1 VALRPDLQGSLV
13 ADGHGEQAIDHPLL
27 YWPGYTPDH
36 DEAANEAYASKLE
49 EAKFLR
55 ELQEWMSYIDVHSE
69 RHRLRVWSDLAPE
82 LNDEQYASLL
92 AHTWCESNH
101 VYLAEPDVLARLLAR
116 PPATEYLM
124 NPDEREA
131 FAALPEE
138 IPVFRG
144 YGADRPGRR
153 LGMSWSSDNGEA
165 MRMAYD
171 YHGDDPCV
179 VTGRCHK
186 ADVLAYFLRRKEFE
200 ILIDPQRV
208 EVLSEPENE
217 RLPERG

>member
-1 VALRPDLQGSLV
+1 MALHPDLQGSL
-13 ADGHGEQAIDHPLL
+13 APGEHGEQVIDHPLL
-27 YWPGYTPDH
+27 YWPAYMPDH
-36 DEAANEAYASKLE
+36 DQAASDAYASKLE

-55 ELQEWMSYIDVHSE
+55 EVQGWMSYIDVHSE
-69 RHRLRVWSDLAPE
+69 RHRLQVWSGLAPE
-82 LNDEQYASLL
+82 LNDEQYASLF
-92 AHTWCESNH
+92 AHTWCDSNH
-101 VYLAEPDVLARLLAR
+101 VYLTEPDVLARLLAR
-116 PPATEYLM
+116 PPAAEYLM

-144 YGADRPGRR
+144 YGANRSKRR
-153 LGMSWSSDNGEA
+153 LGMSWSSDKGEA

-179 VTGRCHK
+179 VAGQCHK

-208 EVLSEPENE
+208 EVLSKPEDE
-217 RLPERG
+217 WLRKKG